1 VPGPSLFG
9 IRVAAIGGIV
19 PEKGGPLPE
28 AEHQPAQPGAP
39 GKAAQPSRPRLPSL
53 AIMAAAGWTL
63 LAAISLAWTL
73 AREAA
78 VVRGAEMLR
87 QHGRILA
94 LGQGVLWAVGLVGL
108 LLAARH
114 VQARFREHEVAA
126 LERARLEREILRAGK
141 LEALGRLSGGIAHD
155 FNNLLTPILG
165 HAQLA
170 LAETPELPE
179 TAALREDLR
188 QIQFAAERARD
199 LTLRLLAFGRED
211 QEHIEPLDLGR
222 LVAGAEGLVR
232 RLLGEEVEVR
242 VALDPAA
249 PLAMGDRAGLELGLM
264 SLAASARD
272 AMPVG
277 GSLRISTGAR
287 RLERVPAASL
297 GIRPGEYAVLEVTD
311 GGDSRDRPRLPPAP
325 PAAGSGE
332 ERTLGPGLLALHAS
346 VRRAGGTME
355 LEAAPSGGSTF
366 RLLLPAAPPGEEP
379 EPGPVRH
386 GSELVL
392 VVEDDTAVL
401 HFTSAVLGSLGYRVR
416 AVGHPEEALQ
426 LASGPDRFDLLLTD
440 VMMPAMRG
448 TELWKRFS
456 SLQPQARVLF
466 ITGHAVGLRD
476 VGGPQGAA
484 LLQKP
489 FTPAQLGRSVRRVL
503 DAQVSR
509 RTPVPR

>member
-1 VPGPSLFG
+1 LS
-9 IRVAAIGGIV
+9 
-19 PEKGGPLPE
+19 E
-28 AEHQPAQPGAP
+28 AEHQPAQPGEP
-39 GKAAQPSRPRLPSL
+39 GRTARPSRPRLPSL
-53 AIMAAAGWTL
+53 AILAAAGWTV
-63 LAAISLAWTL
+63 LAAASLAWTL
-73 AREAA
+73 ASEAA
-78 VVRGAEMLR
+78 AVQGGEMLR
-87 QHGRILA
+87 QHGRIVA
-94 LGQGVLWAVGLVGL
+94 LGHGVLWAVGLIGI

-114 VQARFREHEVAA
+114 VQARFREHEAAA

-179 TAALREDLR
+179 TSALREDLR

-211 QEHIEPLDLGR
+211 QEHFEPLDLGR

-272 AMPVG
+272 AMPEG
-277 GSLRISTGAR
+277 GNLRISTGAR
-287 RLERVPAASL
+287 KLDRVTAAAL
-297 GIRPGEYAVLEVTD
+297 GVKPGDFAVLEVTD
-311 GGDSRDRPRLPPAP
+311 GGDSRERPPRPRPPA
-325 PAAGSGE
+325 GE

-386 GSELVL
+386 GSELLL

-401 HFTSAVLGSLGYRVR
+401 HFSSAVLGSLGYRVR
-416 AVGHPEEALQ
+416 AVGHPDEALQ
-426 LASGPDRFDLLLTD
+426 LASGADRFDLLLTD

-466 ITGHAVGLRD
+466 ISGHAVGLRD
-476 VGGPQGAA
+476 VGGPQGAT

-503 DAQVSR
+503 DAQASR

>member
-1 VPGPSLFG
+1 L
-9 IRVAAIGGIV
+9 A
-19 PEKGGPLPE
+19 E
-28 AEHQPAQPGAP
+28 AKHQPAEPGEPGLAAP
-39 GKAAQPSRPRLPSL
+39 PARPRLPSL
-53 AIMAAAGWTL
+53 AILAAAGWTV
-63 LAAISLAWTL
+63 LAAAALAWTL
-73 AREAA
+73 ASEATAEGGA
-78 VVRGAEMLR
+78 VTLLR
-87 QHGRILA
+87 HGRIVA
-94 LGQGVLWAVGLVGL
+94 LGHGVLWAVGLVGIL
-108 LLAARH
+108 VAARH
-114 VQARFREHEVAA
+114 VQARFHEHETAA
-126 LERARLEREILRAGK
+126 LERARLERELLRAGK

-211 QEHIEPLDLGR
+211 QEHLEPLDLGR
-222 LVAGAEGLVR
+222 LVAGAEALVR

-272 AMPVG
+272 AMPEG
-277 GSLRISTGAR
+277 GNLRISTGAR
-287 RLERVPAASL
+287 KVDRIQAAGL
-297 GIRPGEYAVLEVTD
+297 GIQPGDYAVLEVTD

-325 PAAGSGE
+325 ATGE

-366 RLLLPAAPPGEEP
+366 RLLLPAAAPGEEP
-379 EPGPVRH
+379 EPGPVHH

-401 HFTSAVLGSLGYRVR
+401 HFSSAVLGSLGYRVR

-466 ITGHAVGLRD
+466 ISGHAVGLRD
-476 VGGPQGAA
+476 VGGPHGAT

-489 FTPAQLGRSVRRVL
+489 FTPAQLGRSVRRTL

>member
-1 VPGPSLFG
+1 VADAWQVLPAPAGEAGPP
-9 IRVAAIGGIV
+9 AA
-19 PEKGGPLPE
+19 
-28 AEHQPAQPGAP
+28 
-39 GKAAQPSRPRLPSL
+39 RPRLAPL
-53 AIMAAAGWTL
+53 AVLASVAWTL
-63 LAAISLAWTL
+63 LAGSSLLWTL
-73 AREAA
+73 ASE
-78 VVRGAEMLR
+78 VSAERSGTAQALA
-87 QHGRILA
+87 QHGRVVA
-94 LGQGVLWAVGLVGL
+94 WGHGVLWAVGLLGILV
-108 LLAARH
+108 AARH
-114 VQARFREHEVAA
+114 VRGRMREHEAAA

-211 QEHIEPLDLGR
+211 EEHIEPLDLGR

-272 AMPVG
+272 AMPEG
-277 GSLRISTGAR
+277 GNLRISTGAR
-287 RLERVPAASL
+287 QVERVPAASL

-311 GGDSRDRPRLPPAP
+311 GGDSRERPRLRPAP
-325 PAAGSGE
+325 RGGE

-366 RLLLPAAPPGEEP
+366 RLLLPAAPPGELP
-379 EPGPVRH
+379 ESGPVQN

-401 HFTSAVLGSLGYRVR
+401 HFSSAVLGSLGYRVR
-416 AVGHPEEALQ
+416 AVGHPEEALRA
-426 LASGPDRFDLLLTD
+426 ASGGERFDLLLSD

-456 SLQPQARVLF
+456 TLQPQARVLF
-466 ITGHAVGLRD
+466 ISGHAVGLRD

-489 FTPAQLGRSVRRVL
+489 FSPAQLGRAVRRAL
-503 DAQVSR
+503 DGPAPR
-509 RTPVPR
+509 RAPEPPRAP